1 VHGEVRGAL
10 PLRIEHDA
18 RWSSHGDIPDE
29 IIEFGGREV
38 LCGIRVGG
46 TGMGA
51 SSGHEC
57 HLRSRIAAVERG
69 SMVDGVVVVGVG
81 MRG

>member
-1 VHGEVRGAL
+1 
-10 PLRIEHDA
+10 
-18 RWSSHGDIPDE
+18 
-29 IIEFGGREV
+29 